1 MKSNND
7 IGFLVPF
14 VFLTSGVY
22 SVLQTEGRS
31 EWYMDIVLVVGAMI
45 SVMGLTLLYW
55 SAQRRFSIWR
65 LGHRVRGHH

>member
-7 IGFLVPF
+7 IGFLMPF
-14 VFLTSGVY
+14 VFLASGIY
-22 SVLQTEGRS
+22 IVLQTEGRS
-31 EWYMDIVLVVGAMI
+31 EWYMDIVLVVGATI

-65 LGHRVRGHH
+65 LEHHVRGHH